1 MGGLGNQLFQ
11 CALGIYLSHKHNTE
25 LKLDISYCQQKNVT
39 YESLYG
45 LKDFNI
51 DFELIAS
58 SQLRFVTQEN
68 KIYFKNNGLTII
80 NEQGSWFEPKILDC
94 PDNIYLNG
102 YWQSYKYFENITDI
116 IRKKF
121 TFTST
126 LHRVS
131 SFWKELIETA
141 ECSVSLHIRR
151 SSYMS
156 PHFRKHAGILSLDFY
171 KDCINALNKIYPNI
185 TVFVFTNDLDW
196 ARQNLRLGINTKF
209 VEGCERDVEELY
221 LMSLCKHNIVANS
234 TFSWWA
240 AWLNLNPN
248 KLVFVPSPWHQDNWG
263 GNTVTPENWIKVSA
277 KFEFT
282 EPVLSI
288 IFFTKDNLSNLNVS
302 LNNVFSQNF
311 KDYEI
316 IVITVEG
323 GESEKIVHKFAAQ
336 TNCMILTVPPKNDKK
351 VAWNLG
357 LKCARGEY
365 IMFLED
371 NDLIT
376 PNVTRLVCDCWIFTA
391 KDNLQ
396 RDNYLTEKNRENFSP
411 DIIWGSKMLEEN
423 LNGHIVVQG
432 LKNKSFIFK
441 DDLKSSKDDNRT
453 FFNLNLNNPDEFKFF
468 FAAILE
474 TFIDNKIFKRKFLLE
489 NEITFKK
496 NSPRSEILFLVDAL
510 FLTKKVTVTT
520 ELFLIKLLD

>member
-1 MGGLGNQLFQ
+1 MGGIGNQLFQ

-25 LKLDISYCQQKNVT
+25 LKLDISHCQQKGVT
-39 YESLYG
+39 YEILYG
-45 LKDFNI
+45 LKDFNVDFDLI
-51 DFELIAS
+51 DS

-68 KIYFKNNGLTII
+68 AVYFKNNRLTII
-80 NEQGSWFEPKILDC
+80 NEKSTSFEPKILDC
-94 PDNIYLNG
+94 PDNTYLSG
-102 YWQSYKYFENITDI
+102 FWQSYKYFENIADL

-121 TFTST
+121 TFTSP

-131 SFWKELIETA
+131 SFWKELIETS

-156 PHFRKHAGILSLDFY
+156 PNFRKHAGILSMDFY
-171 KDCINALNKIYPNI
+171 KDCINALKNIYPNI

-196 ARQNLRLGINTKF
+196 ARQNLRLGVPTKF

-248 KLVFVPSPWHQDNWG
+248 KLVFVPSPWHQDHWG

-288 IFFTKDNLSNLNVS
+288 ILFAKDNLNNLNLS
-302 LNNVFSQNF
+302 LNSVISQIF
-311 KDYEI
+311 RDYEI
-316 IVITVEG
+316 IVVSVEG
-323 GESEKIVHKFAAQ
+323 NQIKSIAREVISQ
-336 TNCMILTVPPKNDKK
+336 TNFTILTVPPKTEKE

-357 LKCARGEY
+357 LKCAHGEY
-365 IMFLED
+365 IMFLEG

-376 PNVTRLVCDCWIFTA
+376 PNVTKLVCDCWSFTA

-396 RDNYLTEKNRENFSP
+396 RDNYLTEENRENFSP
-411 DIIWGSKMLEEN
+411 NIIWGSKMLEEN
-423 LNGHIVVQG
+423 LNGNVGVHG
-432 LKNKSFIFK
+432 LKNKAFIFN
-441 DDLKSSKDDNRT
+441 DDLKSFNSDNEP
-453 FFNLNLNNPDEFKFF
+453 FFNLNINNPDDFKFF
-468 FAAILE
+468 FATVLE
-474 TFIDNKIFKRKFLLE
+474 TFINNKIFKRKFLLE
-489 NEITFKK
+489 NEITFKN
-496 NSPRSEILFLVDAL
+496 NSSRPEVLFLLDAL
-510 FLTKKVTVTT
+510 LLTKKITVTT
-520 ELFLIKLLD
+520 ELFLFKLLD